1 MRIEGRYMRMLI
13 LAAGALGGLMA
24 AGSADAM
31 DRNCAVTEVAPGVK
45 MRSGACSNLFGI
57 HPQRRAEPTSAIPY
71 MSGQPTSM
79 RIGDTEIRMGG
90 SARFEMQQRSRP

>member
-1 MRIEGRYMRMLI
+1 MRMLI
-13 LAAGALGGLMA
+13 LAAGAVGGLMA
-24 AGSADAM
+24 SATADAM

-45 MRSGACSNLFGI
+45 MRSGSCSNLFEA

-79 RIGDTEIRMGG
+79 RFGETEIRVGG
-90 SARFEMQQRSRP
+90 SARYEMQQRSRP